1 MIKLKTNKTSI
12 KGLRQKKKLE
22 IKIIRIEVEILTIKR
37 VKL

>member
-12 KGLRQKKKLE
+12 KGPRQKKIE
-22 IKIIRIEVEILTIKR
+22 IKIIRIEVEKPTIKR